1 MNLKKKL
8 NIIQN
13 KYKIIKP
20 KLKQKII
27 NAKKF
32 QKKKIFKSNNK
43 I

>member
-32 QKKKIFKSNNK
+32 QMNYLKF
-43 I
+43 